1 MLKYPNTVGT
11 KSRRKKAPHATL
23 SESALILRE
32 ARKIV
37 VALGRMFAPCC
48 EVVLHD
54 LTRPEHSVIAI
65 ECPLSG
71 RKVGDSAT
79 EMLFARIKDLN
90 FPDVVQNYPNSF
102 PDGRPAKSTSI
113 GIRNSNGRCI
123 AAICLNMD
131 VSLFSAFN
139 RVLGQLTLTGVEG
152 APVSET
158 LRARTVD
165 DVRQAIERFAAQ
177 HNSQPRALAPKLRR
191 ELINALAELG
201 LLRLRGAVPIAAE
214 ILGLSRASIY
224 NALNK

>member
-54 LTRPEHSVIAI
+54 LTRPEHSVI
-65 ECPLSG
+65 
-71 RKVGDSAT
+71 AT